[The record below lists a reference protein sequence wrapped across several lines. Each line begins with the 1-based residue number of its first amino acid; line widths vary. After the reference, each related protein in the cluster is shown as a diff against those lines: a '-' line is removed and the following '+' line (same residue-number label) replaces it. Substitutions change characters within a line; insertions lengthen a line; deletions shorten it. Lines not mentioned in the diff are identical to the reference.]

1 MCRLH
6 FGGAPLRRIVVP
18 QNVVTSLPVAAVGAS
33 LGGLG
38 PLAGRH
44 TAGSS
49 SPASL
54 WDPGVMDE
62 VQERHVVRYYSI
74 LHIFIQGD
82 RGVRSVTWLHA

>member
-1 MCRLH
+1 M
-6 FGGAPLRRIVVP
+6 F
-18 QNVVTSLPVAAVGAS
+18 LPVAAVGAS
-33 LGGLG
+33 LGGVG

-54 WDPGVMDE
+54 RDAGAMDE
-62 VQERHVVRYYSI
+62 VQKRHVVPYYSI

-82 RGVRSVTWLHA
+82 RGVRSVAWFHA